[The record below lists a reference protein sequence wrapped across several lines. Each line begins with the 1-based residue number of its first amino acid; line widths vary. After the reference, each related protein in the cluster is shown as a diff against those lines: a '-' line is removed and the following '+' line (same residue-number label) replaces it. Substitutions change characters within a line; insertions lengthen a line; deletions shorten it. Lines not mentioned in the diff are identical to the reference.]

1 MKQIQYS
8 YEIVVI
14 SLDKIINYIKCLKIR
29 TKIIVIYITLLVL
42 SFIIGISTIYAIFKE
57 NTERE
62 VGEAGLQTI
71 NALKGNLDVIFD
83 NITQSSNM
91 IYFDKDI
98 QQALASVNHQ
108 SIAPSTLLTIQNSLL
123 NMILSGKYIS
133 SVILIDSYDNYYKS
147 YKVGPIA
154 VHTKSFRN
162 TEWYHQMLKSKGDGF
177 FIHKSENIIQYPSR
191 PTLNYITYVR
201 EIADK
206 NDYKYLATLLLVID
220 ESVFQKY
227 FDEVTENDHST
238 FCIVDARGNYII
250 PPSENKDE
258 IGELLKG
265 KITSS
270 PSYQSVKFLGTDA
283 MLVQRDLGIQDW
295 SLVGILNM
303 NSKQEL
309 SNAYKSI
316 LIAFVALNLII
327 IIACVIVLTRLIFS
341 PLTKVQRHMQMVE
354 SGEFVPMP
362 IEEGYENE
370 IISLKQVFNHM
381 IYSLQ
386 ELIEKI
392 KQEEKIIM
400 KNELDII
407 HAQINPH
414 FLYNTLDAAS
424 ALALLNDNKN
434 CFKLI
439 QALGNFYRNSL
450 NSGKDVVT
458 VADEIACIKNYIT
471 ILNIRYDN
479 RIKIHYDIEDRMLPL
494 PMLKLIL
501 QPVVENAV
509 YHGIKEREGE
519 GNIHLK
525 GYLDEDEM
533 IFIISDD
540 GMGMNEE
547 RIKEVLEGKTR
558 TNKSGFGLYSL
569 IQRIS
574 LYYNIESP
582 VTVTSEIGSG
592 TEITIRLKVI
602 KGDEYCG
609 N

>member
-1 MKQIQYS
+1 M
-8 YEIVVI
+8 I
-14 SLDKIINYIKCLKIR
+14 SLDKIINYIKRLKIR
-29 TKIIVIYITLLVL
+29 TKVIVIYITLLVL
-42 SFIIGISTIYAIFKE
+42 SFIIGISTIYTIFKE

-98 QQALASVNHQ
+98 QQALDSVDNK
-108 SIAPSTLLTIQNSLL
+108 SITPSTLLTIQNSLL
-123 NMILSGKYIS
+123 NMILSGQYIS
-133 SVILIDSYDNYYKS
+133 SVILIDSYDSYYKS

-154 VHTKSFRN
+154 VHNKSFRN
-162 TEWYHQMLKSKGDGF
+162 TDWYKQMLESRGDGF

-191 PTLNYITYVR
+191 PQLNYITYVR
-201 EIADK
+201 EIADR
-206 NDYKYLATLLLVID
+206 NDYEYLATLLLVID
-220 ESVFQKY
+220 ESVIQKY
-227 FDEVTENDHST
+227 FDEVTENDNST
-238 FCIVDARGNYII
+238 FCIVDSQGNYII
-250 PPSENKDE
+250 PPSDNKEE

-265 KITSS
+265 KITSR
-270 PSYQSVKFLGTDA
+270 PSYRPIRFLGTNA

-303 NSKQEL
+303 NSKHEL

-327 IIACVIVLTRLIFS
+327 IIACVFVLTRLIFS
-341 PLTKVQRHMQMVE
+341 PLTKVQKHMQMVE
-354 SGEFVPMP
+354 SGEFVPMA
-362 IEEGYENE
+362 IEEGYDNE
-370 IISLKQVFNHM
+370 IVSLKQVFNHM

-386 ELIEKI
+386 ELIDRI

-424 ALALLNDNKN
+424 ALALLDDNKN

-450 NSGKDVVT
+450 SSGKDVVT
-458 VADEIACIKNYIT
+458 VGDEIACIKNYIT

-479 RIKIHYDIEDRMLPL
+479 RIKIHYDIEERILSL

-525 GYLDEDEM
+525 GYLDEEEI
-533 IFIISDD
+533 IFIVFDD
-540 GMGMNEE
+540 GMGMSEE
-547 RIKEVLEGKTR
+547 RVKEVLEGKTR

-574 LYYNIESP
+574 LYYDIESP

-592 TEITIRLKVI
+592 TEITIRIKVI

>member
-1 MKQIQYS
+1 
-8 YEIVVI
+8 VVI
-14 SLDKIINYIKCLKIR
+14 SLEQIINYIKCLKIR
-29 TKIIVIYITLLVL
+29 TKVIVIYITLLLL
-42 SFIIGISTIYAIFKE
+42 SFVIGISTIYAIFEE

-71 NALKGNLDVIFD
+71 NAIKGNLDVIFD

-91 IYFDKDI
+91 IYFDNDV
-98 QQALASVNHQ
+98 QQALSSLNNK
-108 SIAPSTLLTIQNSLL
+108 SITPSTLSTIQNSLM
-123 NMILSGKYIS
+123 NMILSGQYIS

-147 YKVGPIA
+147 YKIGPISIYNKDYRS
-154 VHTKSFRN
+154 TN
-162 TEWYHQMLKSKGDGF
+162 WYNQMSKSKGDGF

-191 PTLNYITYVR
+191 PYLNYITYVR
-201 EIADK
+201 EIPDK
-206 NDYKYLATLLLVID
+206 NNYKHLATLLLVID
-220 ESVFQKY
+220 ESVFQRY
-227 FDEVTENDHST
+227 FHEVTKNDQST
-238 FCIVDARGNYII
+238 FCIVDSRGNYVI
-250 PPSENKDE
+250 PPLDNQEE
-258 IGELLKG
+258 IEDLLKG
-265 KITSS
+265 RITTT

-295 SLVGILNM
+295 NLVGILNM
-303 NSKQEL
+303 NSKKEL
-309 SNAYKSI
+309 SNAYKSV
-316 LIAFVALNLII
+316 LAAFVGLNVVII
-327 IIACVIVLTRLIFS
+327 MACFIVLTKLIFS
-341 PLTKVQRHMQMVE
+341 PLTKIQNHMQMVE
-354 SGEFVPMP
+354 KGEFVPMA
-362 IEEGYENE
+362 IEEGYQNE

-381 IYSLQ
+381 IYSLR
-386 ELIEKI
+386 ELIDRI
-392 KQEEKIIM
+392 KKEEKIIM

-407 HAQINPH
+407 YAQLNPH

-424 ALALLNDNKN
+424 ALALVNDNKN

-439 QALGNFYRNSL
+439 QALGNFYRNTLS
-450 NSGKDVVT
+450 SGKDIVT
-458 VADEIACIKNYIT
+458 IADEITCIKNYIT
-471 ILNIRYDN
+471 ILNIRN
-479 RIKIHYDIEDRMLPL
+479 RIKIHYDIEERILPL

-519 GNIHLK
+519 GEGNIYLK
-525 GYLDEDEM
+525 GYLDEDEI

-540 GMGMNEE
+540 GMGMSEE

-558 TNKSGFGLYSL
+558 TKKSGFGLYSL

-602 KGDEYCG
+602 EGDEYCG

>member
-1 MKQIQYS
+1 
-8 YEIVVI
+8 VVI
-14 SLDKIINYIKCLKIR
+14 SLDKIINYIKRLKIR
-29 TKIIVIYITLLVL
+29 TKVIVIYITLLVL
-42 SFIIGISTIYAIFKE
+42 SFIIGISTIYTIFKE

-98 QQALASVNHQ
+98 QQALDSVDNK
-108 SIAPSTLLTIQNSLL
+108 SITPSTLLTIQNSLL
-123 NMILSGKYIS
+123 NMILSGQYIS
-133 SVILIDSYDNYYKS
+133 SVILIDSYDSYYKS

-154 VHTKSFRN
+154 VHNKSFRN
-162 TEWYHQMLKSKGDGF
+162 TDWYKQMLESRGDGF

-191 PTLNYITYVR
+191 PQLNYITYVR
-201 EIADK
+201 EIADR
-206 NDYKYLATLLLVID
+206 NDYEYLATLLLVID
-220 ESVFQKY
+220 ESVIQKY
-227 FDEVTENDHST
+227 FDEVTENDNST
-238 FCIVDARGNYII
+238 FCIVDSQGNYII
-250 PPSENKDE
+250 PPSDNKEE

-265 KITSS
+265 KITSR
-270 PSYQSVKFLGTDA
+270 PSYRPIRFLGTNA

-303 NSKQEL
+303 NSKHEL

-327 IIACVIVLTRLIFS
+327 IIACVFVLTRLIFS
-341 PLTKVQRHMQMVE
+341 PLTKVQKHMQMVE
-354 SGEFVPMP
+354 SGEFVPMA
-362 IEEGYENE
+362 IEEGYDNE
-370 IISLKQVFNHM
+370 IVSLKQVFNHM

-386 ELIEKI
+386 ELIDRI

-424 ALALLNDNKN
+424 ALALLDDNKN

-450 NSGKDVVT
+450 SSGKDVVT
-458 VADEIACIKNYIT
+458 VGDEIACIKNYIT

-479 RIKIHYDIEDRMLPL
+479 RIKIHYDIEERILSL

-525 GYLDEDEM
+525 GYLDEEEI
-533 IFIISDD
+533 IFIVFDD
-540 GMGMNEE
+540 GMGMSEE
-547 RIKEVLEGKTR
+547 RVKEVLEGKTR

-574 LYYNIESP
+574 LYYDIESP

-592 TEITIRLKVI
+592 TEITIRIKVI

>member
-1 MKQIQYS
+1 M
-8 YEIVVI
+8 VI
-14 SLDKIINYIKCLKIR
+14 SLDKIINYIKRLKIR
-29 TKIIVIYITLLVL
+29 TKVIVIYITLLVL
-42 SFIIGISTIYAIFKE
+42 SFIIGISTIYTIFKE

-98 QQALASVNHQ
+98 QQALDSVDNK
-108 SIAPSTLLTIQNSLL
+108 SITPSTLLTIQNSLL
-123 NMILSGKYIS
+123 NMILSGQYIS
-133 SVILIDSYDNYYKS
+133 SVILIDSYDSYYKS

-154 VHTKSFRN
+154 VHNKSFRN
-162 TEWYHQMLKSKGDGF
+162 TDWYKQMLESRGDGF

-191 PTLNYITYVR
+191 PQLNYITYVR
-201 EIADK
+201 EIADR
-206 NDYKYLATLLLVID
+206 NDYEYLATLLLVID
-220 ESVFQKY
+220 ESVIQKY
-227 FDEVTENDHST
+227 FNEVTENDNST
-238 FCIVDARGNYII
+238 FCIVDSQGNYII
-250 PPSENKDE
+250 PPSDNKEE

-265 KITSS
+265 KITSR
-270 PSYQSVKFLGTDA
+270 PSYRPIRFLGTNA

-303 NSKQEL
+303 NSKHEL

-327 IIACVIVLTRLIFS
+327 IIACVFVLTRLIFS
-341 PLTKVQRHMQMVE
+341 PLTKVQKHMQMVE
-354 SGEFVPMP
+354 SGEFVPMT
-362 IEEGYENE
+362 IEEGYDNE
-370 IISLKQVFNHM
+370 IVSLKQVFNHM

-386 ELIEKI
+386 ELIDRI

-424 ALALLNDNKN
+424 ALALLDDNKN

-450 NSGKDVVT
+450 SSGKDVVT
-458 VADEIACIKNYIT
+458 VGDEIACIKNYIT

-479 RIKIHYDIEDRMLPL
+479 RIKIHYDIEERILSL

-525 GYLDEDEM
+525 GYLDEDEI
-533 IFIISDD
+533 IFIVFDD
-540 GMGMNEE
+540 GMGMSEE
-547 RIKEVLEGKTR
+547 RVKEVLEGKTR

-574 LYYNIESP
+574 LYYDIESP

-592 TEITIRLKVI
+592 TEITIRIKVI